1 MRRDLCQLG
10 AVACVGFAV
19 ALIVVVG
26 IIGTAYLTILVGPLG
41 LLAIPF
47 WLPAAFLIPGALY
60 LFLEERFS

>member
-1 MRRDLCQLG
+1 MRRDLCELSV
-10 AVACVGFAV
+10 AACVFFAA

-26 IIGTAYLTILVGPLG
+26 IIGTAYLAILVGPLG

-47 WLPAAFLIPGALY
+47 WLPAAFLIAGALY